1 MLNICEV
8 AQCQK
13 FRLLPTIAH
22 FNDFPVV
29 RCPNDTNATNLLRYV
44 YPTVILS
51 KDGRFKRKACSFET
65 VRLNHG
71 SIRIYSYFA
80 QYILPFLPL
89 NIRSFYKN
97 ILVNDLM
104 APVHRSS
111 IKRQKKG

>member
-1 MLNICEV
+1 MYT
-8 AQCQK
+8 
-13 FRLLPTIAH
+13 RLLFYQKTEG
-22 FNDFPVV
+22 
-29 RCPNDTNATNLLRYV
+29 LR
-44 YPTVILS
+44 
-51 KDGRFKRKACSFET
+51 E
-65 VRLNHG
+65 RLAVLKPFVL
-71 SIRIYSYFA
+71 IMDPYFA